1 MPWSRNT
8 PWRQGSVLAQKDFQ
22 AVGLT
27 DVPDA
32 DLAIAISHDCDIA
45 NDNLDVEPAVEFI
58 FARILEQHDGIFT
71 NGKNPRTLHIDYK
84 HDGQIVFFELLASKK
99 LILPK
104 NMLEN
109 LQPDETYK
117 LNTHS
122 GQILQSWLAA
132 RYRRHALPNRLVDRL
147 EAVFKHIED
156 KGKKNS
162 AGILSFRL
170 SYDPQDELPPEEPYE
185 LWISIV
191 YISSDKDEYREMAVN
206 IASSLQKEFPNLLE
220 KTKHSGTV
228 DLRKCEAVSE
238 MEFTLRDM
246 RDTVEYHLEHLSY
259 RTEPSGPVI

>member
-1 MPWSRNT
+1 
-8 PWRQGSVLAQKDFQ
+8 
-22 AVGLT
+22 VGCT
-27 DVPDA
+27 GVPDT

-45 NDNLDVEPAVEFI
+45 ANLDVEPAVEFI
-58 FARILEQHDGIFT
+58 FARILEQRDGNFT
-71 NGKNPRTLHIDYK
+71 NGKNPRTLHIDYIHIDYK
-84 HDGQIVFFELLASKK
+84 HDGQIVFFELLASKR
-99 LILPK
+99 LILHK

-132 RYRRHALPNRLVDRL
+132 RYRRHALPNSLVDRL
-147 EAVFKHIED
+147 TAVFKHIND

-170 SYDPQDELPPEEPYE
+170 SYDPKDELPAEEPYE

-191 YISSDKDEYREMAVN
+191 YIDKDEYREMAVN
-206 IASSLQKEFPNLLE
+206 IASSLEKEFPNLLE

-238 MEFTLRDM
+238 MEFTVRDM

>member
-8 PWRQGSVLAQKDFQ
+8 TWRQGSVLAQKDFQ

-45 NDNLDVEPAVEFI
+45 SNNLKVEPAVEFI
-58 FARILEQHDGIFT
+58 FARILEQRDGNFT
-71 NGKNPRTLHIDYK
+71 NGKNPRTLHIDYYK

-99 LILPK
+99 LILHK

-147 EAVFKHIED
+147 EAVFEHIED

-191 YISSDKDEYREMAVN
+191 YISDKDEYREMAVN

-220 KTKHSGTV
+220 KTKDSGTV

-238 MEFTLRDM
+238 MEFTVRDM

>member
-8 PWRQGSVLAQKDFQ
+8 TWRQGSVLAQKDFQ
-22 AVGLT
+22 AVGCT
-27 DVPDA
+27 GVPDT

-58 FARILEQHDGIFT
+58 FARILEQHNGNST
-71 NGKNPRTLHIDYK
+71 YGKNPRTLHIDYK
-84 HDGQIVFFELLASKK
+84 HDGQIVFFELLASKR
-99 LILPK
+99 LILHK

-117 LNTHS
+117 LNTNS

-132 RYRRHALPNRLVDRL
+132 RYRRHALPNSLVDRL
-147 EAVFKHIED
+147 RAVFKHIDD

-170 SYDPQDELPPEEPYE
+170 SYDPKDELPPEEPYE

-191 YISSDKDEYREMAVN
+191 YIDKDEYREMAVN

-220 KTKHSGTV
+220 KTKDSGTV

-238 MEFTLRDM
+238 MEFTVRDM

>member
-8 PWRQGSVLAQKDFQ
+8 TWRQGSVLAQKDFQ

-58 FARILEQHDGIFT
+58 FACILEQDNGNFT
-71 NGKNPRTLHIDYK
+71 YGKNPRILHIDYK
-84 HDGQIVFFELLASKK
+84 HDGQIVFFELLASKR
-99 LILPK
+99 LILHK
-104 NMLEN
+104 NILEN

-132 RYRRHALPNRLVDRL
+132 RYRRHALPNSLVDRL
-147 EAVFKHIED
+147 RAVFKHIDD

-170 SYDPQDELPPEEPYE
+170 SYDPEDELPPEEPYE
-185 LWISIV
+185 LSISIV
-191 YISSDKDEYREMAVN
+191 YIIDKAEYGEMAVN
-206 IASSLQKEFPNLLE
+206 IASSLKKEFPNLLE
-220 KTKHSGTV
+220 KTKDSGTV

-238 MEFTLRDM
+238 MEFTVRDM